1 MIAGDRLAL
10 LLDALVLA
18 MESGMSFEQAVL
30 GIAASRGPAASLAAP
45 ITIDLALGRG
55 RAAALARFGATGP
68 DAARVAAMLVLAQ
81 RLGAPLAQALAA
93 HAESLRLERRRQAES
108 RARRLPV
115 LILFPMTLCILPALL
130 ILFLGPPVLSF
141 LE

>member
-1 MIAGDRLAL
+1 MSEGDRLAL
-10 LLDALVLA
+10 LLDALVLG

-30 GIAASRGPAASLAAP
+30 GIAASRGPAAALAAP
-45 ITIDLALGRG
+45 IVADLALGRG
-55 RAAALARFGATGP
+55 RELALARFGSTSN

-81 RLGAPLAQALAA
+81 RLGAPLAQALAV
-93 HAESLRLERRRQAES
+93 HAEALRVERRRAAEA

-115 LILFPMTLCILPALL
+115 LILFPLTLCILPALL

-141 LE
+141 VQ